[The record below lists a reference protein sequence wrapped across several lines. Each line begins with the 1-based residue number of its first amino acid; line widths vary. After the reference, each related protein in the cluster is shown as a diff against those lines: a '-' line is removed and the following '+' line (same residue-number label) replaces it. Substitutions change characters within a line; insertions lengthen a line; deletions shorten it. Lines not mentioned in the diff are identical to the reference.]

1 MKNKNIFT
9 ITEDNTTTL
18 DWRNMNI
25 LKRIEVGLKLI
36 FLGRIKIIW
45 IKNKYIN
52 SSTLNKEKSE

>member
-1 MKNKNIFT
+1 MKNKNVYT
-9 ITEDNTTTL
+9 ITEDNITTL

-45 IKNKYIN
+45 IESKYTN
-52 SSTLNKEKSE
+52 SQTHSKEKSQ